1 LDKGTARVMVDESR
15 CAKEWPNDKA
25 RTARIAGATIVK
37 AAKKQISLNSNVV
50 AEPLEPER
58 LFLTA

>member
-1 LDKGTARVMVDESR
+1 MAKRQAR
-15 CAKEWPNDKA
+15 A
-25 RTARIAGATIVK
+25 ARIAGATIVK